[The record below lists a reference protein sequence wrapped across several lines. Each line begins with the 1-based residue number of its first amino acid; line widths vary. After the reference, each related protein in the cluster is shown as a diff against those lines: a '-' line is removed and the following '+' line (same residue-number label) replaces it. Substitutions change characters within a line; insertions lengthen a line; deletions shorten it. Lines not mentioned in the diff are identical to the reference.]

1 MALRLH
7 SLRFMKSTP
16 GRFLVR
22 LSAPFVMLAGGT
34 VTISLVGADDPAA
47 AALLTTLFGAGAL
60 LSWVASRPGPA
71 ATAAPPTDTKASL
84 VDIET
89 GLGNQTQLF
98 DMLGREI
105 ARYRRYGRKCSLGV
119 IQSEV
124 VSWRPGQPG
133 ELPPSSAKHVAGV
146 ICQAVR
152 ESDAVVRLDR
162 NRFGILLTE
171 CERAGALSLIERVRN
186 ALSAAPFAR
195 NADGTGV
202 YIRVWGGA
210 VEVSD
215 EQEEAALYLQAAIT
229 ETDSMRPRR
238 EGESLL
244 VNSPALRARANRGS
258 ARRPAA

>member
-1 MALRLH
+1 MALRLR

-60 LSWVASRPGPA
+60 FSWVASRPGPA
-71 ATAAPPTDTKASL
+71 AAAPPADTKASL

-133 ELPPSSAKHVAGV
+133 ELPPSPAKHVAGV
-146 ICQAVR
+146 ICEAVR

-171 CERAGALSLIERVRN
+171 CERAGGLSLIEQVRKT
-186 ALSAAPFAR
+186 LSAAPFAR

-215 EQEEAALYLQAAIT
+215 EQEEAALYLQAAIAD
-229 ETDSMRPRR
+229 TDSKRPRR